1 MENLKEKTAKGIAWG
16 AINNGAT
23 QLLNLVFGIFLG
35 RLLSTDDYG
44 ILALITIFT
53 LLAGCIQAAGFSQ
66 ALANLKPPT
75 RRDYN
80 AVAWFNIIAGF
91 TLYAFLFLCAPLIAR
106 FFDQPVLTDVSRL
119 AFLAIPISAIGIVPN
134 AKLWIEL
141 CNREQAIASIVALLA
156 SGCCGVWLAWNG
168 YGYWSLAWQQ
178 VIYISVANILK
189 YYFTRWCPTLPV
201 DFSPIRRMFNFSSKM
216 LLTNML
222 TVISQSVLT
231 FIFGKLS
238 AQNLLSIS
246 EVGLFNQ
253 ANKWNTMGSSLIS
266 NTMAQVAQPVLANVN
281 NEEERQERVFRKM
294 LRFASFLSFP
304 MMFGLSLVAHE
315 FILTT
320 VGPTWESCVPLLQ
333 MLCVGGACLPLQGL
347 YQNFIISR
355 GRSDIY
361 LRLVALQIV
370 LQIVLTLSLSAYGIS
385 VMVAAFSALNVL
397 YTGCWHLGL
406 RRIHALSATDVL
418 KDTVPFAVLAAVVMV
433 ATHFLTLAVDVIWL
447 LLLVRIIV
455 AGALYFVVMRLL
467 NVDIL
472 QECLAFAKS
481 RFL

>member
-141 CNREQAIASIVALLA
+141 RNREQAIASIVALLA

-189 YYFTRWCPTLPV
+189 YYFTGWIPTLPV